1 MIPEDSNLEKAIFD
15 LKAAR
20 SLDEEH
26 GSNIFAK
33 YANGEFYSIE
43 DRSDEDYLEGKIAAY
58 DHAIELLERITN
70 E

>member
-1 MIPEDSNLEKAIFD
+1 MALDLKQAISD

-26 GSNIFAK
+26 RSKIFAK
-33 YANGEFYSIE
+33 YANGEFYSID
-43 DRSDEDYLEGKIAAY
+43 DRSDEDYLEGKTTAY
-58 DHAIELLERITN
+58 DHAIDLLERITN